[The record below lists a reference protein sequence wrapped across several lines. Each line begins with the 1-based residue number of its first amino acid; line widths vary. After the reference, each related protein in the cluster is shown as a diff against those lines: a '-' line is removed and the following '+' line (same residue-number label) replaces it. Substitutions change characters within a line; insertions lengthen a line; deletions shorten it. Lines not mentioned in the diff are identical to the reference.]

1 MPTIS
6 YFYGIKITMNPNE
19 HNPPH
24 FHVKYAEF
32 EAQIAIRDGAM
43 LAGTLP
49 VRVRALTEEWRL
61 LNVEAILENWE
72 LMLKSNPIK
81 PIKGLD

>member
-1 MPTIS
+1 
-6 YFYGIKITMNPNE
+6 
-19 HNPPH
+19 
-24 FHVKYAEF
+24 
-32 EAQIAIRDGAM
+32 M
-43 LAGTLP
+43 LAGSLP